1 MRENTM
7 SRLLIKI
14 DLLNS
19 DKENKETHHIAETC
33 TRDIKEYGIESD

>member
-1 MRENTM
+1 M

-19 DKENKETHHIAETC
+19 EKENNETHRIDQMC
-33 TRDIKEYGIESD
+33 TRDLNEYGIESD